1 MGIKDIGKTI
11 LTINRGGIKL
21 KKIAIIG
28 SGSWGVALA
37 THLARCGNK
46 VNIWSF
52 SEQEK
57 EQINKERKCKF
68 LPDLVVHENITCSTN
83 FEEVI
88 QGAEFILHVTP
99 SKFTR
104 DTFKQY
110 KQYVEDKPVIICSKG
125 FEKESLKTLDEVIL
139 EELPTAKVGV
149 LSGPSHA
156 EEVSIA
162 VPTVLV
168 IASKHDEILT
178 MIQNSFM
185 CNEMR
190 IYTSEDVKGVE
201 LGGALKNIIAFC
213 AGVAAGIGL
222 GDNSFAALITRGL
235 NELTRLGVKLG
246 GEKETFY
253 GLSGLGDLIV
263 TCLSEHSRNRRAGK
277 LIGQG
282 KTLEETKK
290 EVGMVIESIDNIEVA
305 YQLCK
310 IHKIDMPI
318 VEAVYQVI
326 YENLDPQEAVKKLMT
341 RNKKSE

>member
-1 MGIKDIGKTI
+1 M
-11 LTINRGGIKL
+11 
-21 KKIAIIG
+21 
-28 SGSWGVALA
+28 
-37 THLARCGNK
+37 
-46 VNIWSF
+46 
-52 SEQEK
+52 
-57 EQINKERKCKF
+57 
-68 LPDLVVHENITCSTN
+68 
-83 FEEVI
+83 
-88 QGAEFILHVTP
+88 
-99 SKFTR
+99 
-104 DTFKQY
+104 
-110 KQYVEDKPVIICSKG
+110 
-125 FEKESLKTLDEVIL
+125 
-139 EELPTAKVGV
+139 
-149 LSGPSHA
+149 
-156 EEVSIA
+156 
-162 VPTVLV
+162 
-168 IASKHDEILT
+168 
-178 MIQNSFM
+178 
-185 CNEMR
+185 
-190 IYTSEDVKGVE
+190 
-201 LGGALKNIIAFC
+201 
-213 AGVAAGIGL
+213 
-222 GDNSFAALITRGL
+222 ITRGL

>member
-1 MGIKDIGKTI
+1 M
-11 LTINRGGIKL
+11 

-37 THLARCGNK
+37 CHLARCGNEIK
-46 VNIWSF
+46 IWSF
-52 SEQEK
+52 SEEEK
-57 EQINKERKCKF
+57 RLINEERKCKF
-68 LPDLVVHENITCSTN
+68 LPKVVIPDNVTCSNN

-88 QGAEFILHVTP
+88 QDSEFILHVTP

-110 KQYVEDKPVIICSKG
+110 KQYVGDKPVIICSKG
-125 FEKESLKTLDEVIL
+125 FEKETLKTLDEVIL
-139 EELPTAKVGV
+139 DELPTAKVGA

-162 VPTVLV
+162 IPTVLV
-168 IASKHDEILT
+168 IASKHKEILD
-178 MIQNSFM
+178 MIQDTFM
-185 CNEMR
+185 CAEMR
-190 IYTSEDVKGVE
+190 IYTSDDIKGVE

-222 GDNSFAALITRGL
+222 GDNTFAALITRGL
-235 NELTRLGVKLG
+235 GELTRLGVALG

-263 TCLSEHSRNRRAGK
+263 TCLSEHSRNRKAGK

-282 KTLEETKK
+282 KSLEETKK

-305 YQLCK
+305 YELGK
-310 IHKIDMPI
+310 RNNVYMPI
-318 VEAVYQVI
+318 VETVYKVL
-326 YENLDPQEAVKKLMT
+326 YENLDPSEAVKELMT
-341 RNKKSE
+341 REKKSEI